1 MTGERD
7 QVAADLDRLARDSD
21 RSPDTTAAGAVYRRL
36 GVEPIINGR
45 STFTILGGSLMPP
58 EVLDAMRE
66 AAACFVD
73 LTELGAAVG
82 RRLAD
87 LTRNEAAFV
96 SGGAAAG
103 LFLSA
108 AACMARRTDD
118 GVLRPA
124 DLDHYPRDFVIHRA
138 HRVPYDAVV
147 ELAGGRLVEI
157 GPAIGAAT
165 AARTGVDAVGV
176 AGPKTEQELED
187 ALGPGT
193 AAILYV
199 PKPHLESQVLPL
211 PTLVEAA
218 RRHEVPVIVDA
229 AAQLPPRANLWR
241 FTREGA
247 DLVLFSGGKALC
259 GPASS
264 GLVLGRTDYVG
275 RVAANAAP
283 LHRPGR
289 PMKVG
294 KEDMVGLLAAVEWYL
309 AQDEAEESRRFEAI
323 VDHLVRWG
331 RTRDDVTVTR
341 APYGEAGQPTPRAHI
356 RLARAEPGYRDALL
370 TSLRRSPPRI
380 DLLADDDVGF
390 YVAPETL
397 QVGEEV
403 VIAERLAAELE
414 RDRAELEQNAAAAD
428 PSAATDRTDAALAS
442 GRDPAE

>member
-1 MTGERD
+1 MGTHNAPGTGS
-7 QVAADLDRLARDSD
+7 V
-21 RSPDTTAAGAVYRRL
+21 PPGAIYRRL
-36 GVEPIINGR
+36 GVEPIVNGR

-58 EVLDAMRE
+58 EVMDAMRQ

-73 LTELGAAVG
+73 LTELQDAVG
-82 RRLAD
+82 RRLAE
-87 LTRNEAAFV
+87 LTRNEGAFV

-108 AACMARRTDD
+108 AACMARATDD

-124 DLDHYPRDFVIHRA
+124 DLHRYPRDFVIHRA

-157 GPAIGAAT
+157 GP
-165 AARTGVDAVGV
+165 V
-176 AGPKTEQELED
+176 AGAGARDAADGVTRSDGPGIEQELEHVI
-187 ALGPGT
+187 GPGT

-199 PKPHLESQVLPL
+199 PKPHLAGDVLPL
-211 PTLVEAA
+211 PAVVDVA
-218 RRHEVPVIVDA
+218 RRHDVPVIVDA
-229 AAQLPPRANLWR
+229 AAQLPPRSNLWR
-241 FTREGA
+241 FTQDGA

-264 GLVLGRTDYVG
+264 GLVLGRDAYIR

-294 KEDMVGLLAAVEWYL
+294 KEDMIGLLAAVEWYL
-309 AQDEAEESRRFEAI
+309 AQDEAEESRRFEAM

-331 RTRDDVTVTR
+331 RSRDDVTVTR
-341 APYGEAGQPTPRAHI
+341 EPYGEAGQPTPRAHI
-356 RLARAEPGYRDALL
+356 RLARPESSYRDAFLA
-370 TSLRRSPPRI
+370 SLRRSPPRL
-380 DLLADDDVGF
+380 DLLADDDAGF

-397 QVGEEV
+397 QPGEEV
-403 VIAERLAAELE
+403 IIAERLAAELE
-414 RDRAELEQNAAAAD
+414 RDVAE
-428 PSAATDRTDAALAS
+428 ATNTALVSGGDAA
-442 GRDPAE
+442 E